1 MLLSDLV
8 VLDLSRALAG
18 PHAGMMF
25 GDLGARV
32 IKVERPAGDDTRSW
46 GPPFVGDDDI
56 STYYLSCNRN
66 KESITVD
73 LKAETGREV
82 LTRLIRRSDIL
93 IENFRPGVLTRLG
106 FSYESLH
113 RINPRLVICS
123 ISGFG
128 YDGPEGARAGYDQ
141 IAQGEAGLMSV
152 TGDLASPTK
161 VGVPIADILAGLHA
175 TIGILAALHER
186 AISGRG
192 RVVHTSLLA
201 GVVGA
206 HAFQGTRW
214 TVAGETPVRTGNHH
228 PSIAPYG
235 LFGAKDG
242 QIQVAVGSTAQWHA
256 FASTLGI
263 DTDDPRFRTNA
274 DRVEHRDGLTTV
286 INEKLITF
294 TVAEISALL
303 DEAGVPCGKVRT
315 IPEVYDWDQTRSQGL
330 VVAVDH
336 PVLGSIELPG
346 PPIRFDQHDYAGGRE
361 QHAPPPALGEHNDLI
376 NAWIALGS
384 VDPLEQVN
392 A

>member
-263 DTDDPRFRTNA
+263 DTDDPRFHTNA